1 MLQQVVKCEFYLV
14 LSYYFDNQE
23 DIGDF
28 IDCAQPTASMMD
40 FWISP
45 SMMHL
50 STWCS
55 IHDVDMG
62 EFYLFL
68 V

>member
-1 MLQQVVKCEFYLV
+1 M
-14 LSYYFDNQE
+14 QE

-50 STWCS
+50 TTWCS

-62 EFYLFL
+62 EYTYVWYQIRLL
-68 V
+68 D